1 MTAPVPRP
9 PIRSRLA
16 AGDAQVWQ
24 IGLLALLILVVLL
37 PESLRAGLLGLWG
50 GAALLFR
57 LAGDGPLPA
66 GSLLRNAAPLLAYL
80 ILVAPGLA
88 GQIAW
93 TGAALAPVTLLLLAG
108 LLPRQDTAPAA
119 HDWAAQVAGV
129 LWAALGILALAGL
142 ATVPEQL
149 GSAAVVV
156 LAGLLAYTAGRR
168 AGLMQGMRERVAIG
182 MGTTLALSAPIML
195 SSGLQAV
202 AMVVGLV
209 GGLFLANLALP
220 LPALARPYFGALIT
234 IQHQLLF
241 VAPLTVVILWLV
253 RTFL

>member
-1 MTAPVPRP
+1 MTAPVSRP
-9 PIRSRLA
+9 PLRRRLA
-16 AGDAQVWQ
+16 AGDVQVWQ
-24 IGLLALLILVVLL
+24 ISLLALLIAVVLL
-37 PESLRAGLLGLWG
+37 PEIPRAGVLGLWG

-66 GSLLRNAAPLLAYL
+66 RDLARYAVPLIAYA

-93 TGAALAPVTLLLLAG
+93 TGAVLAPVALMLLAG
-108 LLPRQDTAPAA
+108 LLPRPDTAPAA
-119 HDWAAQVAGV
+119 QDWAAQVGGV
-129 LWAALGILALAGL
+129 LWAALGVLALAGL
-142 ATVPEQL
+142 ATAPELL

-168 AGLMQGMRERVAIG
+168 AGLIQGLSERVAIG

-195 SSGLQAV
+195 STGLQAV
-202 AMVVGLV
+202 GMVLGLV
-209 GGLFLANLALP
+209 GGLVLANLAP
-220 LPALARPYFGALIT
+220 PPPVVARPYLSALLAV
-234 IQHQLLF
+234 QHQLLF
-241 VAPLTVVILWLV
+241 VAPLTVVLLWLV

>member
-1 MTAPVPRP
+1 MTAPVSRP
-9 PIRSRLA
+9 PLRGRLA

-24 IGLLALLILVVLL
+24 IAWLALLIVVVLL
-37 PESLRAGLLGLWG
+37 PESLRAVLLGLWG

-57 LAGDGPLPA
+57 LAGDAPLPP
-66 GSLLRNAAPLLAYL
+66 GGLSRYAAPLLAYL

-88 GQIAW
+88 GQPAL

-108 LLPRQDTAPAA
+108 LLPRRDTAPAA

-129 LWAALGILALAGL
+129 LWAAVGILTLAGL
-142 ATVPEQL
+142 ATIPEQL

-168 AGLMQGMRERVAIG
+168 AGLMQGMRERIAVGI
-182 MGTTLALSAPIML
+182 GTTLALSAPIML
-195 SSGLQAV
+195 SSGIPAV
-202 AMVVGLV
+202 AMVLGLV
-209 GGLFLANLALP
+209 GGLFLANLAP
-220 LPALARPYFGALIT
+220 PPPVLARPYLGALIL

>member
-1 MTAPVPRP
+1 MTAPVSRP
-9 PIRSRLA
+9 PLRRRLA

-37 PESLRAGLLGLWG
+37 PEIPRAGLLGLWG

-57 LAGDGPLPA
+57 LAGDAPLPA
-66 GSLLRNAAPLLAYL
+66 GSLPRYAVPLLAYV

-88 GQIAW
+88 GQLAW

-129 LWAALGILALAGL
+129 LWAAFGILALAGL
-142 ATVPEQL
+142 ATVPELL

-168 AGLMQGMRERVAIG
+168 AGLIQGLSERVAIG
-182 MGTTLALSAPIML
+182 MGATLALSAPIML

-202 AMVVGLV
+202 AMVLGLV
-209 GGLFLANLALP
+209 GGLVLANLAP
-220 LPALARPYFGALIT
+220 PPPVVSRPYFNAVIM

-241 VAPLTVVILWLV
+241 VAPLTVVLVWLV